1 MLCFPVLMHPGH
13 QQESL
18 WGEGQGWEHPV
29 CTLCIWDEDGWD
41 RRMLSS
47 TSLLYPK
54 QSCPDPPV
62 PSTAPACL
70 RSQSLPGGSTWH
82 FHVSPG
88 HTGRSDPDISL
99 CKRKAKMPENTF
111 IELSWSCAGIRRKWE
126 HHTDMTGRW
135 EGRSEA
141 HRCLLSPAGRTWG
154 GCHTCSLPFNKQGT
168 KYLRRWEQ
176 EERNCP
182 CPTQC
187 EVKQGLLPSTCTP
200 LLLLF
205 WLTTAKINNATKINI
220 PAGGTVLEAADHYYK
235 QLHSGRELGFGR
247 SCSSCLLPNDVSKRF
262 SLTKLL
268 FWLKYLFWDYTRLV
282 LQVQPAMRVLQ
293 VQSASQ
299 MNSSGWLWYIFWIQ
313 QFFHAVGQVKLA
325 LGACQQAC

>member
-1 MLCFPVLMHPGH
+1 MLCFPVLTHPGH

-41 RRMLSS
+41 CRMLSS
-47 TSLLYPK
+47 TSLLYPG
-54 QSCPDPPV
+54 
-62 PSTAPACL
+62 
-70 RSQSLPGGSTWH
+70 LPGRKAVLIHQCQAQLLPVWDHRVCLEVARGIFMSA
-82 FHVSPG
+82 PG

-99 CKRKAKMPENTF
+99 CKRKAKTPENTF
-111 IELSWSCAGIRRKWE
+111 IELSWSCAGIRCKWE

-135 EGRSEA
+135 EGKSEA

-168 KYLRRWEQ
+168 KYLRLWEQ
-176 EERNCP
+176 DERNCP
-182 CPTQC
+182 CPTQS

-205 WLTTAKINNATKINI
+205 CLTTAKINNATKINLV
-220 PAGGTVLEAADHYYK
+220 AGGTVLEAADHYYK
-235 QLHSGRELGFGR
+235 QLYSGREFGFGR
-247 SCSSCLLPNDVSKRF
+247 SCSSYLLPNDVSKRF

-293 VQSASQ
+293 AA
-299 MNSSGWLWYIFWIQ
+299 G
-313 QFFHAVGQVKLA
+313 AV
-325 LGACQQAC
+325 C